1 MDKVSSARDSG
12 IFFRTY
18 NKHDGVYLGRATV
31 DADLPGGMLFLRIT
45 NYTSKMENVYCL
57 FYEMDGPNNVQTCH
71 SQALLLR
78 NVDSEVPG
86 TVENTM
92 TTVTDKTENT
102 EIPQSATEAGEPVSQ
117 HRLH

>member
-78 NVDSEVPG
+78 NVGEYSAKAGLG
-86 TVENTM
+86 TNIVSALVSGSTGLGS
-92 TTVTDKTENT
+92 TTNLGTTLCRNCVLD
-102 EIPQSATEAGEPVSQ
+102 
-117 HRLH
+117 